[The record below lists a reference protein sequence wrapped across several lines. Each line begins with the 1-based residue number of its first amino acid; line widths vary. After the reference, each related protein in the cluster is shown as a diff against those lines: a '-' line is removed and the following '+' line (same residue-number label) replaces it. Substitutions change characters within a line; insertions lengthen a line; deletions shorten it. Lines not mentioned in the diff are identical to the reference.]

1 MVEASAR
8 RVGIVVGRDAVVYP
22 GVATGFACLLS
33 GVLSATFGTVLFA
46 VFAVVA
52 VATATGFGAMAGS
65 TSNDALQT
73 SAGLTATSR
82 PGDRW
87 GAATLV
93 RLGLFDLG
101 LAVVLTVHALWW
113 AGG

>member
-22 GVATGFACLLS
+22 GVATGFAYLLS

-46 VFAVVA
+46 VFADVA
-52 VATATGFGAMAGS
+52 VATGFGAMAGS